1 MCFKVS
7 TVCLFLLVT
16 MTTISSAQNLD
27 GSPYT
32 PGKDADIDLFM
43 NNWRDSEPRTT
54 HGALVERDILTQ
66 GDPMN
71 PPRKGAVLIYVKRFT
86 YAELPPD
93 TSTEPVTLD
102 GEQEIFYILS
112 GKGIIKE
119 GRGKA
124 DLYSG
129 IAVLMPEKRKFTIA
143 NTGNEPLTMY
153 LIAEPVPE
161 GFKPKKKMVVKN
173 ENTLPIVSTSGHWS
187 HIVKNVFL
195 KTDGCATLHALLT
208 VAHDPMT
215 IGHPHSHN
223 EGCEEAWTAIKGTS
237 IAFIGKQIRMQ
248 PPGTAYMIPPDGNT
262 PHCNINTSD
271 EMIKLLYFS
280 VRKDIE

>member
-7 TVCLFLLVT
+7 TVCLFLLVAI
-16 MTTISSAQNLD
+16 TTISSAQNLD

-32 PGKDADIDLFM
+32 PGKDADIGLFM
-43 NNWRDSEPRTT
+43 NSWKDSEPRTT

-93 TSTEPVTLD
+93 TSTEPVKLD

-119 GRGKA
+119 GRNKA

-195 KTDGCATLHALLT
+195 KTDGCATLHGVLT